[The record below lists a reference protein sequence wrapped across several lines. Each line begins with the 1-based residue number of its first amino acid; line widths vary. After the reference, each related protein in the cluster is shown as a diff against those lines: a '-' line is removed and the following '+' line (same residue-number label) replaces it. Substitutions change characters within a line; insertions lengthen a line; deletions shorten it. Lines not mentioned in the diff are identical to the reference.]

1 MEKMREEKERLQ
13 ETKSSGQAKGR
24 KQSDVEINMK
34 RVSGVLRKKYLKHR
48 RFYLST
54 MKRD

>member
-24 KQSDVEINMK
+24 KQSDVETNMK
-34 RVSGVLRKKYLKHR
+34 RVCGVLRKKYLKHS
-48 RFYLST
+48 RFYLLI
-54 MKRD
+54 MKKD

>member
-1 MEKMREEKERLQ
+1 MRGEKERLQ

-34 RVSGVLRKKYLKHR
+34 RVSGVLRKKYSKHR
-48 RFYLST
+48 RFYLLT